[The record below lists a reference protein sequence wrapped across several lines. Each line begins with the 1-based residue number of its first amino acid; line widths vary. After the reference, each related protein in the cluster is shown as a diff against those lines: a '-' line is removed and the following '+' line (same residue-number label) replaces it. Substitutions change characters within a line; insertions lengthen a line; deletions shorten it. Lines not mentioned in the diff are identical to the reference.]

1 MPMSLIIEHAL
12 SSSSR
17 HGTQH
22 ASTMSG
28 GDPHIRLKNPLPA
41 VLADLASWRKIQII
55 ALQRLAY
62 GNAQRARRS
71 TERPRRQRTQREPA
85 RRILAFIQSCCVFHK
100 IRTSTPPRH
109 CKACY
114 VILPGS
120 NLLCSI
126 STWHSLPVTSS
137 GVLINA
143 AGENGGQAC

>member
-28 GDPHIRLKNPLPA
+28 GDPHIRLKHPLPA
-41 VLADLASWRKIQII
+41 VLVDLASWRKIQSI
-55 ALQRLAY
+55 ALQCHL
-62 GNAQRARRS
+62 QDTARHVS
-71 TERPRRQRTQREPA
+71 LYKLTE
-85 RRILAFIQSCCVFHK
+85 
-100 IRTSTPPRH
+100 
-109 CKACY
+109 
-114 VILPGS
+114 S
-120 NLLCSI
+120 NLFSSI

-143 AGENGGQAC
+143 TGENGSQAS